1 MFPFDEETLGA
12 IAYYYLLMYI
22 AGAVLIIAV
31 LACVYIW
38 FFRDRGKRR

>member
-1 MFPFDEETLGA
+1 MFPAEAMAEA
-12 IAYYYLLMYI
+12 IACYYLLMYI

-38 FFRDRGKRR
+38 FFKKRQ